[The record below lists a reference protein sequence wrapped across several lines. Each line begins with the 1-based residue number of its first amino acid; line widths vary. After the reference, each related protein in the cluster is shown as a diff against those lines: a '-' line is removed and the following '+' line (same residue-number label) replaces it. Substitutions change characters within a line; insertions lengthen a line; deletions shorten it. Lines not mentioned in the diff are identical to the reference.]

1 MTHTA
6 PCRPYLSFR
15 GVLQIISKSFQV
27 SESKINLI
35 FNTSAHRTG
44 NSSTSTNL
52 HKHCKSEQKQKAR
65 ARQSHT
71 RKEQPNSRRGK
82 KKQFVQT
89 VAQMFN
95 GLFTNVYT
103 NQQKKKK
110 KDKQLLNLLAI
121 TSLEVLGAVV
131 LGALDERPR
140 PFHKVVNQHGPG
152 AFFVIVA
159 HVVCYHTTE
168 I

>member
-6 PCRPYLSFR
+6 PYRPYLFLR
-15 GVLQIISKSFQV
+15 GVPQIISKSFQV

-52 HKHCKSEQKQKAR
+52 HKHCKSEQKQKAW
-65 ARQSHT
+65 ARPKSHAKST
-71 RKEQPNSRRGK
+71 AQLSEGE

-110 KDKQLLNLLAI
+110 RQTTAESLGDHITGGAWCCCSWSLGRAAAPIPQSRQSARARRLLRHSCSCRLL
-121 TSLEVLGAVV
+121 S
-131 LGALDERPR
+131 
-140 PFHKVVNQHGPG
+140 
-152 AFFVIVA
+152 
-159 HVVCYHTTE
+159 YY
-168 I
+168 